1 MGQIHPALLDNKK
14 MPKTIFICELD
25 LCKIAES
32 VENVTRMKPIP
43 EYPAIRRDLALV
55 VPISVFYRDINKI
68 IIAEGKNLLEE
79 CHLFDVYD
87 GKGIQDGFISLAYS
101 LTFRD
106 LKKTL
111 TDAEIQP
118 LIDKMIARLDK
129 ELAVKLR

>member
-1 MGQIHPALLDNKK
+1 
-14 MPKTIFICELD
+14 MPKSIYIAELD
-25 LCKIAES
+25 LDKIAES
-32 VENVTRMKPIP
+32 VEGNTRMKPIP

-55 VPISVFYRDINKI
+55 VPTSVYYRDINKI

-87 GKGIQDGFISLAYS
+87 GKGIENGFVSLAYS